1 MADKILK
8 DRTLA
13 RVLDIAELQLDYT
26 EHPAGSNKTK
36 YGAWMGVDGQPWCLS
51 FVQYVFHKAGFQ
63 LYKTASCTSLV
74 NRYLAASPRQ
84 IILKDFQPGDIVFFD
99 FSGQK
104 NKTEHVG
111 IVKSVSPTGGM
122 LTTIEG
128 NTSTGDN
135 CNGGMVM
142 ERKRRI
148 CYVTCA
154 IRPNYPE

>member
-1 MADKILK
+1 MATLK
-8 DRTLA
+8 DKTLT
-13 RVLDIAELQLDYT
+13 RVLDIAELQLDYA
-26 EHPAGSNKTK
+26 EHPAGSNMTK
-36 YGAWMGVDGQPWCLS
+36 YGEWMGLNGQPWCLS
-51 FVQYVFHKAGFQ
+51 FVVWVFHKAGFQ
-63 LYKTASCTSLV
+63 LYKTGSCTSLV

-84 IILKDFQPGDIVFFD
+84 IILKDFKPGDIVFFD
-99 FSGQK
+99 FTGQK

-111 IVKSVSPTGGM
+111 IVKSVSPTGGT

-128 NTSTGDN
+128 NTSTGNN

>member
-36 YGAWMGVDGQPWCLS
+36 YGAWLGVDGQPWCLS
-51 FVQYVFHKAGFQ
+51 FVQYVFHKAGFN

-84 IILKDFQPGDIVFFD
+84 IILKDYKPGDIVFFD
-99 FSGQK
+99 FSGNK
-104 NKTEHVG
+104 RKTEHVG
-111 IVKSVSPTGGM
+111 IVKSVSPTGGT

-128 NTSTGDN
+128 NTGTGDN
-135 CNGGMVM
+135 TNGGMVM
-142 ERKRRI
+142 ERHRRL